1 MPRMLLPL
9 LLSLSALVPLHVA
22 HAAELKPEERLQA
35 IRQAMVDAAMSS
47 HTRVSATSWM
57 DSQGAVRDVNRFSSE
72 IKLRD
77 LQVAEY
83 SRDSNNEPRAK
94 LVAKQIDMVEPKRC
108 QSPQTKSPLRHVMS
122 LGLDISPQFIP
133 AQRFEAQQVGRTARA
148 RLVDMA
154 NDAQHWRLMTDVVH
168 TRAYDRAM
176 HGQGEEKVQW
186 HLQISVV
193 PANYYTT
200 EGKSGYVMRW
210 QAQAQGSD
218 APIQGSY
225 VLGITPPTV
234 ATGTPKIDAD
244 LMRSID
250 RHVQRLVQ
258 QLDHK
263 LSCDPASFAVNPSA
277 DGKFVLT
284 AGAKAGLRVGDKVL
298 LSDPRVLPQ
307 HALEVGALDGAVLAE
322 VKSVSAYQSELQ
334 QVAGKA
340 QKNQGSWVAW
350 PYTY

>member
-1 MPRMLLPL
+1 MPRMLLSL
-9 LLSLSALVPLHVA
+9 LLGLSALVPLHLA
-22 HAAELKPEERLQA
+22 HAADLKPEERLQA
-35 IRQAMVDAAMSS
+35 IRQAMVDAAMGS

-57 DSQGAVRDVNRFSSE
+57 DSQGAVRDLNRFSSE

-94 LVAKQIDMVEPKRC
+94 LIAKQLDMVEPQRC
-108 QSPQTKSPLRHVMS
+108 HSPQAKAPLRHVMS

-133 AQRFEAQQVGRTARA
+133 AQRYEAQQVGRTARA
-148 RLVDMA
+148 RLLDMA

-168 TRAYDRAM
+168 TRSYDRAM
-176 HGQGEEKVQW
+176 HGHGEEKVQW

-210 QAQAQGSD
+210 QAQAQGNP
-218 APIQGSY
+218 APIQGEY

-244 LMRSID
+244 LMHSID
-250 RHVQRLVQ
+250 RHVQRLVH

-263 LSCDPASFAVNPSA
+263 LSCDPASFAVNPST

-307 HALEVGALDGAVLAE
+307 HALEVGSLDGAVLAE
-322 VKSVSAYQSELQ
+322 VKSVSAYQSELK
-334 QVAGKA
+334 QVAGKP

>member
-1 MPRMLLPL
+1 MPRLMLSL
-9 LLSLSALVPLHVA
+9 LLGLSVLAPL

-57 DSQGAVRDVNRFSSE
+57 DSQGAVRDLHRFSSE

-94 LVAKQIDMVEPKRC
+94 LIKPHVEMLEPQRC
-108 QSPQTKSPLRHVMS
+108 QSPQAKAALRHVMS
-122 LGLDISPQFIP
+122 LGLEISPQFIP
-133 AQRFEAQQVGRTARA
+133 TQRYEAQQVGRFARA
-148 RLVDMA
+148 RLMEMA

-168 TRAYDRAM
+168 TRSYDRAM
-176 HGQGEEKVQW
+176 HGHGEEKLQW

-210 QAQAQGSD
+210 QAQASD
-218 APIQGSY
+218 RNAPIQGEY
-225 VLGITPPTV
+225 VLGITPPTYSS
-234 ATGTPKIDAD
+234 GTPKMGAD
-244 LMRSID
+244 LARSID
-250 RHVQRLVQ
+250 THVQRLVQ

-263 LSCDPASFAVNPSA
+263 LSCDPTSFAVNPST

-322 VKSVSAYQSELQ
+322 VKSVSAYQSELK

>member
-1 MPRMLLPL
+1 MPRMLMSL
-9 LLSLSALVPLHVA
+9 LLGLSALVPLHTA
-22 HAAELKPEERLQA
+22 LAADLKPDERLQA

-57 DSQGAVRDVNRFSSE
+57 DSQGAVRDMNRFSSE

-83 SRDSNNEPRAK
+83 SRDSDNEPRAK
-94 LVAKQIDMVEPKRC
+94 LVAKQLDIVAPQRC
-108 QSPQTKSPLRHVMS
+108 QSPQAKSALRHVMS
-122 LGLDISPQFIP
+122 LGLDISTQFMP
-133 AQRFEAQQVGRTARA
+133 AQRYEAQQVGRTVRA
-148 RLVDMA
+148 RLIDIA

-168 TRAYDRAM
+168 ARTYDRAM
-176 HGQGEEKVQW
+176 HGHGEEKVQW
-186 HLQISVV
+186 HLQLSVV
-193 PANYYTT
+193 PSNFYTT
-200 EGKSGYVMRW
+200 EGKSGYVLRW
-210 QAQAQGSD
+210 QAQAQGSH
-218 APIQGSY
+218 APIQGEY
-225 VLGITPPTV
+225 VLGITPSNDSI
-234 ATGTPKIDAD
+234 GTPKMDNEW
-244 LMRSID
+244 MRNIET
-250 RHVQRLVQ
+250 HVQRLAQ
-258 QLDHK
+258 QLNHK
-263 LSCDPASFAVNPSA
+263 FSCDPASFAVNASP

-322 VKSVSAYQSELQ
+322 VKSVSAYQSELKK
-334 QVAGKA
+334 VAGKV

>member
-9 LLSLSALVPLHVA
+9 LLGLSVLVPLHAV
-22 HAAELKPEERLQA
+22 HAADLKPEERLQA
-35 IRQAMVDAAMSS
+35 IRQALVDAAMSS

-57 DSQGAVRDVNRFSSE
+57 DSQGAVRDLNRFSSE

-83 SRDSNNEPRAK
+83 SRDSDNEPRAK
-94 LVAKQIDMVEPKRC
+94 LVAKQLDIVAPQRC
-108 QSPQTKSPLRHVMS
+108 QSPQAKAALRHVMT
-122 LGLDISPQFIP
+122 LGLDISKQFTVE
-133 AQRFEAQQVGRTARA
+133 QRYEAQQVGFAARA
-148 RLVDMA
+148 VLLDKA
-154 NDAQHWRLMTDVVH
+154 NQAQHWRLMTDVVH
-168 TRAYDRAM
+168 TRSYDRAM
-176 HGQGEEKVQW
+176 HGHGEEKVQW
-186 HLQISVV
+186 HLQMSVV
-193 PANYYTT
+193 PTPYGTT
-200 EGKSGYVMRW
+200 EGKTGYVMRW
-210 QAQAQGSD
+210 QAQAQGNN
-218 APIQGSY
+218 APIQGEY
-225 VLGITPPTV
+225 VLGITPSN
-234 ATGTPKIDAD
+234 AAIGAPKMDAELIRNIDTQ
-244 LMRSID
+244 
-250 RHVQRLVQ
+250 VQRLVQ

-263 LSCDPASFAVNPSA
+263 LSCEPASFAVNPSA

-322 VKSVSAYQSELQ
+322 VKSVSAYQSELK

-340 QKNQGSWVAW
+340 QKNQGPWVAW

>member
-1 MPRMLLPL
+1 
-9 LLSLSALVPLHVA
+9 
-22 HAAELKPEERLQA
+22 
-35 IRQAMVDAAMSS
+35 
-47 HTRVSATSWM
+47 
-57 DSQGAVRDVNRFSSE
+57 
-72 IKLRD
+72 
-77 LQVAEY
+77 
-83 SRDSNNEPRAK
+83 
-94 LVAKQIDMVEPKRC
+94 
-108 QSPQTKSPLRHVMS
+108 

-168 TRAYDRAM
+168 TRSYDRAM
-176 HGQGEEKVQW
+176 HGHGEEKVQW
-186 HLQISVV
+186 HLQLSVV

-210 QAQAQGSD
+210 QAQAQGSA

-234 ATGTPKIDAD
+234 ATGTPKMNAD

-250 RHVQRLVQ
+250 THVQRLVQ

-263 LSCDPASFAVNPSA
+263 LSCDPASFAVSPSA

>member
-1 MPRMLLPL
+1 MLLSL
-9 LLSLSALVPLHVA
+9 LLSLSALVPLSVA
-22 HAAELKPEERLQA
+22 HAADLKPEERLQA

-94 LVAKQIDMVEPKRC
+94 LVAKQLDMVEPQRC
-108 QSPQTKSPLRHVMS
+108 QSPQAKAPLRHVMS

-133 AQRFEAQQVGRTARA
+133 AQRYEAQQVGRTARA

-168 TRAYDRAM
+168 TRSYDRAM
-176 HGQGEEKVQW
+176 HGHGEEKVQW

-210 QAQAQGSD
+210 QAQAQGRND
-218 APIQGSY
+218 PIQGEY

-234 ATGTPKIDAD
+234 AIGAPKMNAD
-244 LMRSID
+244 LTRSID
-250 RHVQRLVQ
+250 MHVQRLVQ

-263 LSCDPASFAVNPSA
+263 LSCDPASFAVNPST

-322 VKSVSAYQSELQ
+322 VKSVSAYQSELK